1 MSDPKPQRGRTQA
14 VANKANGT
22 ISALVDYGGL
32 GLFVIAY
39 FLHLKF
45 VHGGPLGWSLIADL
59 HGKADLVAATWWL
72 VAGSAASLILG
83 FVVEKR
89 LAPMPLVA
97 GGFAL
102 VFGVLTLV
110 FHDPRFVKIKPTVT
124 NLTFAV
130 ALFLGL
136 AFRRNPLAWMTG
148 DALPLPEDA
157 WRKLTFRYAI
167 FFLCM
172 AGLNE
177 FVLAHPEPTAIWVL
191 FRFPGLWLLGGS
203 LPPLTQL
210 PFPDDLSEGCRARP
224 FRPRSPRAAA
234 ALTSAAAQRAPCPA
248 LATCT
253 G

>member
-1 MSDPKPQRGRTQA
+1 MSTDEPKP
-14 VANKANGT
+14 VAKKANGAVRA
-22 ISALVDYGGL
+22 IVDYGGL

-45 VHGGPLGWSLIADL
+45 VPGGALGWSLTADL

-72 VAGSAASLILG
+72 VAGSAIGLILG

-102 VFGVLTLV
+102 VFGILTLA
-110 FHDPRFVKIKPTVT
+110 FHDPRFLKIKPTVT
-124 NLTFAV
+124 NLTFSV

-167 FFLCM
+167 FFLAM
-172 AGLNE
+172 AVLNE
-177 FVLAHPEPTAIWVL
+177 VVWRTQPDGVWVL
-191 FRFPGLWLLGGS
+191 FRFPGLWLMAVAFS
-203 LPPLTQL
+203 LTQL
-210 PFPDDLSEGCRARP
+210 PFLMTYLKDAEPPEPPTES
-224 FRPRSPRAAA
+224 
-234 ALTSAAAQRAPCPA
+234 
-248 LATCT
+248 
-253 G
+253 